1 MTYLRGARERTL
13 LAPCQSKERISSPK
27 KTSRDFPSHQVLI
40 INRLCLVCNN
50 SQQEVYTGRL
60 SSKCWGKVTYYL
72 AIARA
77 QQVSTL

>member
-50 SQQEVYTGRL
+50 SQQVYNVPLYSLT
-60 SSKCWGKVTYYL
+60 
-72 AIARA
+72 
-77 QQVSTL
+77 VSVGVKLHTTWP